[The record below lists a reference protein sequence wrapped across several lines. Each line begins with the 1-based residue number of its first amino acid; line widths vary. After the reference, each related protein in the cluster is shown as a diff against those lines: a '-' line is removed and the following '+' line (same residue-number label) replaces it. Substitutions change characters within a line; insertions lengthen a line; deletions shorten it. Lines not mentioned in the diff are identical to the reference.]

1 MHKRYI
7 YRARLLTSACN
18 QCETRDDR
26 WRASDAI
33 YRDNCAAS
41 AQISLARCCCCLPPG
56 CITRATAPAHAQG
69 LRRAISLVLPCGNR
83 RPSKALRLDAECPRH
98 FIRLKVRMPNAKRE
112 VKSYPRRCS
121 RRTPGVSLP
130 LQLLCTSE
138 ATVEHVEDH
147 PSGRAIR

>member
-1 MHKRYI
+1 MLLLPSA
-7 YRARLLTSACN
+7 RAHNSGNSSSACAGPA
-18 QCETRDDR
+18 E
-26 WRASDAI
+26 SD
-33 YRDNCAAS
+33 
-41 AQISLARCCCCLPPG
+41 
-56 CITRATAPAHAQG
+56 
-69 LRRAISLVLPCGNR
+69 SLVLPCDNP

-147 PSGRAIR
+147 PSGREIR